1 MALSQQAAFAGDS
14 LSTPNFDNWHL
25 SDKAH
30 KSCKVLN
37 SEHICPRNRSSLKLV
52 EPFIKSRHD
61 KAALAAKA
69 ALVVVAKAARAAKTR
84 KVKLA
89 KAANGL
95 FAPMEFLAK
104 AGAGRTIVEVK
115 KDEPIF
121 AQGDVAT
128 AVFYVQKGRIRIS
141 VISKTGKEATV
152 ALLGA
157 GNFLGEECI
166 AAPQVHRVV
175 TAAALVP
182 STILRIERDEMTRVL
197 HEEQAFSEV
206 FVAYLLARNARAQED
221 LVDQLFN
228 SSEKRL
234 ARALLLLAQFGKD
247 GSAPETVIPKISQE
261 VLAEMIGTTRSRV
274 NFFMNRFRQMGFIEY
289 NGKLTIHTSLLN
301 VILHD

>member
-1 MALSQQAAFAGDS
+1 MVQ
-14 LSTPNFDNWHL
+14 TINKHRHN
-25 SDKAH
+25 KAPLAS
-30 KSCKVLN
+30 KA
-37 SEHICPRNRSSLKLV
+37 ILV
-52 EPFIKSRHD
+52 D
-61 KAALAAKA
+61 AAKA
-69 ALVVVAKAARAAKTR
+69 AKAPRPPRAAKQAFAAKAAK
-84 KVKLA
+84 
-89 KAANGL
+89 GL

-104 AGAGRTIVEVK
+104 VGAGRTIAEVEK
-115 KDEPIF
+115 GDSIF
-121 AQGDVAT
+121 AQGEIAT
-128 AVFYVQKGRIRIS
+128 AVFYVQQGKIRIS
-141 VISKTGKEATV
+141 VVSKAGKEATV

-166 AAPQVHRVV
+166 AAPNVHHVASA
-175 TAAALVP
+175 TALTS
-182 STILRIERDEMTRVL
+182 STILRIERDEMIRVL

-247 GSAPETVIPKISQE
+247 GAAPETVIPKISQE